1 MNEIVGAAIEILFG
15 AVFVATAWQYVRH
28 RDPLSRDLMF
38 VFGSIAGLYVVSF
51 LRTMLGELPDW
62 LTLLA
67 VAALLAQPLLVLR
80 VCVRTGVARRAVWWG
95 AAAIYAVALLPLFI
109 VRPLEA
115 LIALPALIAAVV
127 TEALAA
133 WLLARSG
140 LKRAGAARARL
151 LLAAAASGLFALAL
165 VILGLNAAVEALGEV
180 GSAAVRIVGLL
191 SAIAYALAFL
201 PIGWLRRPLHAS
213 AGFTFT
219 QDLIDDPEA
228 TEIDVWRKLA
238 DAARRITGASHTIV
252 VIAHPAG
259 PSSVLA
265 WPPGTATGG
274 LSPGAIAEL
283 TDATTARRE
292 RTSAAWPS
300 LAAALHVPGDQAL
313 LSALALD
320 GRGGE
325 RVTVGWVTPRRSLFA
340 SDDRELLEIL
350 AGRAAVFADRAAM
363 LREQASL
370 NLTLAASNEA
380 IERASA
386 AKSDFLASMS
396 HELRT
401 PLSAI
406 IGFASLMRDEVGEG
420 ELVTV
425 PREWVEHI
433 HSSGQHLLS
442 LINDVL
448 DLSKVEAGRLELEP
462 TRFDLSSAVSELV
475 GGMRPLADAK
485 RLTLSAYVPE
495 VSVAADRGRLRQ
507 VLYNL
512 VSNAIKF
519 TPHGGRVE
527 IGAEPGDGEIRI
539 SVSDTGIGIS
549 SEDQERIFDEFSQL
563 GDSAT
568 RSEGTGLGL
577 ALTRR
582 LVEAH
587 GGRIE
592 VESAP
597 GRGSRFVVVLPH
609 AEEQESRPP
618 EAWAGELPARSDRG
632 GILLIEDDPSAVRLI
647 RTYLEA
653 DGHSLRVAH
662 DGDAGLAEARR
673 APPAAILLDVL
684 LPGKDGWDVL
694 RELKEDPVLGE
705 IPVVVL
711 TVVDER
717 QLAMALG
724 AVDYF
729 LKPVDRDALLARLA
743 RYRYLPRA
751 HRDGG
756 RVLVIDDEPAARTMV
771 EAALASAG
779 YEVEHATSGR
789 EGIER
794 IRDTDVDFVICDL
807 LMPDL
812 DGFEVVGRLRADSRT
827 RDLPILILTAHQLT
841 QAEKQRL
848 NGHIVGVVSKDES
861 DLRAE
866 LKRWI
871 ARAMGAA
878 EPGIP

>member
-1 MNEIVGAAIEILFG
+1 
-15 AVFVATAWQYVRH
+15 
-28 RDPLSRDLMF
+28 
-38 VFGSIAGLYVVSF
+38 
-51 LRTMLGELPDW
+51 
-62 LTLLA
+62 
-67 VAALLAQPLLVLR
+67 VLR

-95 AAAIYAVALLPLFI
+95 AAAIYAVALVPILVL
-109 VRPLEA
+109 RPLDA
-115 LIALPALIAAVV
+115 VIALPALLAAVL
-127 TEALAA
+127 TEAFAA

-140 LKRAGAARARL
+140 LKRAGAARTRL
-151 LLAAAASGLFALAL
+151 LLAAVASELFALAL
-165 VILGLNAAVEALGEV
+165 VILGVNAVLEV
-180 GSAAVRIVGLL
+180 GEIGNAAVRIVGLL
-191 SAIAYALAFL
+191 SAICYALAFL
-201 PIGWLRRPLHAS
+201 PISWLRRLLHAS

-219 QDLIDDPEA
+219 QELIDDPAA

-238 DAARRITGASHTIV
+238 DAARRITGATHTIV
-252 VIAHPAG
+252 VIAPPEG
-259 PSSVLA
+259 PPTILA
-265 WPPGTATGG
+265 WPPGTLAGG
-274 LSPGAIAEL
+274 LPPSALAEL
-283 TDATTARRE
+283 TRAAAAGRE
-292 RTSAAWPS
+292 RNAVAWPG
-300 LAAALHVPGDQAL
+300 LAATLHANGHQPL
-313 LSALALD
+313 LSALAVE

-325 RVTVGWVTPRRSLFA
+325 RVTMGWITPRRTLFA
-340 SDDRELLEIL
+340 SDDRELLEVL
-350 AGRAAVFADRAAM
+350 AGRGAVFADRAAM
-363 LREQASL
+363 LREQAAL

-406 IGFASLMRDEVGEG
+406 IGFASLMRDDAGDAEV
-420 ELVTV
+420 VTV
-425 PREWVEHI
+425 PREWVEHV

-485 RLTLSAYVPE
+485 RLTLTTDVPE
-495 VSVAADRGRLRQ
+495 LEVAADRGRLRQ
-507 VLYNL
+507 ILYNL

-519 TPHGGRVE
+519 TPHGGRVQ
-527 IGAEPGDGEIRI
+527 IGAERGDGEIRI
-539 SVSDTGIGIS
+539 SVTDSGIGIS
-549 SEDQERIFDEFSQL
+549 REDQERIFDEFSQL

-587 GGRIE
+587 GGRID
-592 VESAP
+592 VESAI
-597 GRGSRFVVVLPH
+597 GRGSRFVVTLPY
-609 AEEQESRPP
+609 AEEERTPQPVEVAEPVPATP
-618 EAWAGELPARSDRG
+618 EQS

-647 RTYLEA
+647 RAYLEA
-653 DGHSLRVAH
+653 DGHSLRVAS

-673 APPAAILLDVL
+673 TPPAAILLDVL
-684 LPGKDGWDVL
+684 LPGKDGWEVL
-694 RELKEDPVLGE
+694 RELKEDPALSE

-729 LKPVDRDALLARLA
+729 LKPVDRDALLVRLA
-743 RYRYLPRA
+743 RYRSIPRA
-751 HRDGG
+751 SRDGA
-756 RVLVIDDEPAARTMV
+756 RVLVIDDEPAARSMV
-771 EAALASAG
+771 EAALTSAG
-779 YEVEHATSGR
+779 YEVEHAASGR
-789 EGIER
+789 QGIER
-794 IRDTDVDFVICDL
+794 LRDADVDFVICDL

-812 DGFEVVGRLRADSRT
+812 DGFEVVGRLRADSHT

-841 QAEKQRL
+841 AGEKQRL

-866 LKRWI
+866 LRRWI
-871 ARAMGAA
+871 ARATAAA
-878 EPGIP
+878 EPGT